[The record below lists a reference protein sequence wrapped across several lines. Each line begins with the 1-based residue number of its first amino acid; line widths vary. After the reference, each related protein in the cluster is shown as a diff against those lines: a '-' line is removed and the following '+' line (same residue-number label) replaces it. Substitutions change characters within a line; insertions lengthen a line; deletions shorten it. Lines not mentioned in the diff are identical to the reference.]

1 MAKDNET
8 IRKLKE
14 KYNRT
19 LLELKEKYPEMS
31 FRPRSSSPDGTK
43 ANDINIEINGVIAAT
58 IFADDNYPC
67 GRLMTRFLLPQE
79 KAAAIQVEGRNPDPE
94 PYSIYDKYRYRAKWK
109 PTCWVRCFKSYDD
122 FIYEIEKIICLA
134 LEKPIPNKSEKRKNM
149 EQYITRRDDLVKW
162 IKQEISSVPVHI
174 AGEEDRVVIRFQ
186 DQLICGVLLEE
197 DGYTI
202 YHVSPEWAD
211 TTTYYCEESED
222 GTKQYFLESEDECIA
237 ECSRLVVFE
246 AKRGVSSDVKRTG
259 ELIDIIGEELER
271 VKQNYVGFRCERCT
285 RRKREPEYYKLYNGG
300 EWVGELWADKKGPDL
315 WTNSTL
321 NYDED
326 SIKILPK
333 GITNKTP
340 DVLYRKESSNLK
352 GFHYTMLLSVY
363 SRIYEVVER
372 LIKTS

>member
-8 IRKLKE
+8 IRELKE

-19 LLELKEKYPEMS
+19 LSELKEKYPEIS
-31 FRPRSSSPDGTK
+31 FRPRSSIPDGTK
-43 ANDINIEINGVIAAT
+43 ANDINVEINGIIAAT

-79 KAAAIQVEGRNPDPE
+79 KTVAIQVEGRDPDPE
-94 PYSIYDKYRYRAKWK
+94 PDSIYEKYRYRPKWK
-109 PTCWVRCFKSYDD
+109 PTCWVRCFNSYDD
-122 FIYEIEKIICLA
+122 FVYEIEKIICLA
-134 LEKPIPNKSEKRKNM
+134 LERPILNKGNRTMGK
-149 EQYITRRDDLVKW
+149 YTARRDDLIKW
-162 IKQEISSVPVHI
+162 IKQELASVPVHI
-174 AGEEDRVVIRFQ
+174 AAEEDRVIIRFQ

-202 YHVSPEWAD
+202 YHVSPEWAA
-211 TTTYYCEESED
+211 TTTYYCEDAED

-237 ECSRLVVFE
+237 ECCRLVVFE
-246 AKRGVSSDVKRTG
+246 VKKGASTDVKRTG

-271 VKQNYVGFRCERCT
+271 VKQNYAGFHYERCT

-300 EWVGELWADKKGPDL
+300 EWIGELWADRKGPDL
-315 WTNSTL
+315 WTNTTL
-321 NYDED
+321 DYDEE
-326 SIKILPK
+326 SISILPK

-340 DVLYRKESSNLK
+340 DFLYHKESGDLK
-352 GFHYTMLLSVY
+352 GFHYTMLLSGY
-363 SRIYEVVER
+363 SRIYEVVEL